1 MVHSRFESIEKWE
14 DEIEEMRKEKDA
26 LDLLIQKGPGYCY
39 KDTEE
44 IDFVGKDLWTY
55 RNEWRK
61 REKNNSEIN
70 VIKAYYCK
78 VIAAKN
84 FQRLGERER
93 YPKNVDTLEKAAF
106 SYDKAAKNADWL
118 NLYEKAAICR
128 IKACKIYDF
137 LKKITKTSKYDKD
150 LKHATEHIKEI
161 AKPVEDNLY

>member
-1 MVHSRFESIEKWE
+1 MQGRFEAIGKWE
-14 DEIEEMRKEKDA
+14 DEIEEVRKDKDA
-26 LDLLIQKGPGYCY
+26 LGLLIQKGPEYSY

-44 IDFVGKDLWTY
+44 IDFVGKDLWNY
-55 RNEWRK
+55 RNDWREK
-61 REKNNSEIN
+61 EKNNSEIN

-84 FQRLGERER
+84 FQRLGERDR

-118 NLYEKAAICR
+118 HLYETAAICR

-137 LKKITKTSKYDKD
+137 LKKITKTSRYDGD
-150 LKHATEHIKEI
+150 LKHAAEHIKEI
-161 AKPVEDNLY
+161 AKPVENNPY